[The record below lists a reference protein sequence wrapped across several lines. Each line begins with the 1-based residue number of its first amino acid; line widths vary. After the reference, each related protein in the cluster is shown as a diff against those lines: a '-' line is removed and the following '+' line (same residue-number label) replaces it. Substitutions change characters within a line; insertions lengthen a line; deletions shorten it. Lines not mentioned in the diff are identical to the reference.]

1 MRDPI
6 NPADIRVGDRVERVE
21 QYDAEDE
28 FVRRFRVVSIT
39 NGTIFGPGSVRWIAS
54 ANPNAEWF
62 LLDRPDPLAEV
73 VEVVAKAQWVADFRQ
88 PEWPGCGD
96 QVTDAY
102 RDDARAVLAA
112 ISERWELVERGK
124 S

>member
-39 NGTIFGPGSVRWIAS
+39 DGTIFGPGGVRWIAS

-73 VEVVAKAQWVADFRQ
+73 VGESARALWRYYEAEGEAN
-88 PEWPGCGD
+88 PEPD
-96 QVTDAY
+96 SEYSMAY
-102 RDDARAVLAA
+102 RSAARTIVAA
-112 ISERWELVERGK
+112 ISERWELVEK
-124 S
+124 SG